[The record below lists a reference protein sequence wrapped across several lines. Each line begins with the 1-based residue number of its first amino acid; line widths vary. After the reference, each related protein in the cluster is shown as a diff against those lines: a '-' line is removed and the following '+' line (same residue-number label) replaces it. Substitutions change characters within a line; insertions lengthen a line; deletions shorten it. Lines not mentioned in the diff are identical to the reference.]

1 MSENKLNDI
10 IGTSLEK
17 IRELA
22 DGETVIGNP
31 ITTPNGTTIIPV
43 SRVSVGFA
51 SGGVDYLSSKKQT
64 PGKESS
70 GQNFGGG
77 GGTGLTVSP
86 VAFLIISPEGGV
98 QLLPVSAPATQ
109 PGTVDKVTAF
119 IERSPDLLARLKAVL
134 FPPKKKKD
142 KEENEDEE
150 IPEATEDEVSDSET
164 EEGVAE

>member
-43 SRVSVGFA
+43 SKVSVGFA
-51 SGGVDYLSSKKQT
+51 SGGVDYLSTKKQT
-64 PGKESS
+64 PKGDCS

-86 VAFLIISPEGGV
+86 VAFLIISPDGNV
-98 QLLPVSAPATQ
+98 QLMPISAPSAQ
-109 PGTVDKVTAF
+109 PGTVDKVTAL

-134 FPPKKKKD
+134 FPPKKKDKAK
-142 KEENEDEE
+142 KEEENV
-150 IPEATEDEVSDSET
+150 PEATEDEAKEGEPCEET
-164 EEGVAE
+164 AD

>member
-31 ITTPNGTTIIPV
+31 ITTPNGTVIIPV
-43 SRVSVGFA
+43 SKVSVGFA

-64 PGKESS
+64 PKGDIS

-98 QLLPVSAPATQ
+98 QLMPISAPSTQ
-109 PGTVDKVTAF
+109 PSTVDKVTSL
-119 IERSPDLLARLKAVL
+119 IERSPDLLAKLKAVL
-134 FPPKKKKD
+134 FPPKKEKKE
-142 KEENEDEE
+142 KAEEAEAAE
-150 IPEATEDEVSDSET
+150 EATEEPTAEEVLT
-164 EEGVAE
+164 EETAE

>member
-43 SRVSVGFA
+43 SKVSVGFA
-51 SGGVDYLSSKKQT
+51 SGGVDYLSTKKQT
-64 PGKESS
+64 PGNEAS

-98 QLLPVSAPATQ
+98 QLLPISAPSAQ
-109 PGTVDKVTAF
+109 PTTVDKVTAL
-119 IERSPDLLARLKAVL
+119 IERSPDLLAKIKAVL
-134 FPPKKKKD
+134 FPPKKKKEKSD
-142 KEENEDEE
+142 KSEEAAENEIAEEEAADE
-150 IPEATEDEVSDSET
+150 S
-164 EEGVAE
+164 AE